1 MSVFVCVV
9 CVSVFLSG
17 CVNVTNMFTATQ
29 APLRAPYKCW
39 TRCMHAC
46 MCIHTRV
53 HTQARM
59 HVCVH
64 VHTHTCPY
72 TGTYEGTL
80 EALDLMYARLSSGAF
95 VIIGDMT
102 LLPVFE
108 HSRIGR

>member
-1 MSVFVCVV
+1 MFVCVV

-17 CVNVTNMFTATQ
+17 CVNVTNMFTATGTFEGTVQ
-29 APLRAPYKCW
+29 VLDTMYA
-39 TRCMHAC
+39 
-46 MCIHTRV
+46 
-53 HTQARM
+53 
-59 HVCVH
+59 CVH

-108 HSRIGR
+108 HSRIRR

>member
-1 MSVFVCVV
+1 MCVCVCV
-9 CVSVFLSG
+9 CVCCVRVCLSVWL
-17 CVNVTNMFTATQ
+17 CECDQ
-29 APLRAPYKCW
+29 
-39 TRCMHAC
+39 
-46 MCIHTRV
+46 
-53 HTQARM
+53 
-59 HVCVH
+59 HVYANTGTFEGTVQVLDTMYACVH

>member
-1 MSVFVCVV
+1 MRVCLSVWLCECDQHVYANTGTFEGTVQVLDTMYACV
-9 CVSVFLSG
+9 
-17 CVNVTNMFTATQ
+17 
-29 APLRAPYKCW
+29 
-39 TRCMHAC
+39 H
-46 MCIHTRV
+46 V
-53 HTQARM
+53 HTHTCPYTGTHASTYAYTM
-59 HVCVH
+59 YVCVH
-64 VHTHTCPY
+64 VHTHACPY